1 MESTGPDLGD
11 LVGLLKRRWLVLV
24 LPAAVTTGIA
34 AAVAMILPPVYTST
48 ARVLVESQAIP
59 EDLARST
66 VTSGAVERIRLIEQ
80 RLLARETLLEIAR
93 TFNLFADRSGLTPS
107 DIVDLM
113 REAVDIETVVLGTSG
128 RSTVTA
134 SAVNI
139 SFSASQPEVASRVA
153 NDLLNR
159 VLQQNLQQRTARATG
174 TLAFFDREVQRL
186 GNELTAA
193 EAEITAY
200 KAQNDDA
207 LPETL
212 SFRLDETSKLEERM
226 FQRDSRRAALE
237 QEMQVLRQPVLAGP
251 PVASREARAD
261 PDLVEILR
269 MRQTLDQQRAILAET
284 HPAVRSMVQRLERL
298 EASYAARTG
307 APAPRTEPGA
317 PDAPPPQPAV
327 PAAAAAR
334 IAAID
339 REMQLLAAQRVV
351 DEERLDALRASIAR
365 TAEVEVQLG
374 RLLRSRDAIL
384 LQYRDAVT
392 KRAEAAVG
400 ERLEVNQQAERLEV
414 IEQPAVPPR
423 PSSPN
428 RPLIVAG
435 GAAGGLALGGGVAL
449 LLELMFP
456 FLRTSR
462 DVERRLG
469 MRPFVTV
476 PWIETR
482 RERIW
487 RRIRLALLILIVGAS
502 IPAALWYV
510 DTQVMPL
517 VSMWDRAARLS
528 GIGRLI
534 DLVRARFGG

>member
-1 MESTGPDLGD
+1 MDNSGPDLGD
-11 LVGLLKRRWLVLV
+11 LFGLLKRRWLVML
-24 LPAAVTTGIA
+24 LPAVVTTGIA
-34 AAVAMILPPVYTST
+34 AAVAMILPPVYTSG

-59 EDLARST
+59 EELARST
-66 VTSGAVERIRLIEQ
+66 VTAGATERIRLIEQ

-93 TFNLFADRSGLTPS
+93 TFNLFADRTGLTPS

-113 REAVDIETVVLGTSG
+113 REAVDIETVVLATSS
-128 RSTVTA
+128 RTQVTA

-159 VLQQNLQQRTARATG
+159 VLQQNLQQRNARAAG
-174 TLAFFDREVQRL
+174 TLAFFEREVQRL

-193 EAEITAY
+193 ETEVTAF
-200 KAQNDDA
+200 KGQNEDA

-212 SFRLDETSKLEERM
+212 SFRLDESSALEERM

-251 PVASREARAD
+251 LIASREARAD
-261 PDLVEILR
+261 PELVEILR

-284 HPAVRSMVQRLERL
+284 HPAVRTMVQRLERL

-327 PAAAAAR
+327 PAAATAR
-334 IAAID
+334 IAAIE
-339 REMQLLAAQRVV
+339 REMELLAAQRVV
-351 DEERLDALRASIAR
+351 DEERLGALRASIAR
-365 TAEVEVQLG
+365 TPGVEIELG
-374 RLLRSRDAIL
+374 RLLRNRDAIL
-384 LQYRDAVT
+384 VQYREAVL

-414 IEQPAVPPR
+414 IEQPVVPSR

-428 RPLIVAG
+428 RPLIVAA
-435 GAAGGLALGGGVAL
+435 GAAGGLALGGGIAL
-449 LLELMFP
+449 LLELMFT

-469 MRPFVTV
+469 VRPFVTV

-487 RRIRLALLILIVGAS
+487 RRVRLALLILIVGAS
-502 IPAALWYV
+502 IPVALWYV

-517 VSMWDRAARLS
+517 ASIWDRVARLS
-528 GIGRLI
+528 GIGRII
-534 DLVRARFGG
+534 DLVRARFG